1 MAEAKPSDWEGRADQ
16 VWAVDGP
23 SYFNRP
29 GPRVVRG
36 VEVLAHVLHGVTAG
50 DPVRDHEA
58 HRLI

>member
-1 MAEAKPSDWEGRADQ
+1 MKTIWQHPSDWMA
-16 VWAVDGP
+16 